1 MKRKTNFWFKA
12 SEVNSGY
19 QLDFDCISYLES
31 SKLYKGMETVF
42 GPGVKIKNTDQA
54 KYSSELSTYYK
65 GENYGPTFEYSKLK
79 ISNIPI
85 SVEIEY
91 NIHNIVDEER
101 YEVKGRSIGKFRRP
115 FLHDKKGQGEQGYY
129 IDSKIWFNCIRY
141 NGNTGDT
148 ILGTEYWYVDG
159 ELQDFGR
166 ILYKDKTYKFVKFDP
181 SNEFRY
187 EDVNKKEVDFKS
199 YVDKELWDVEGGS
212 YKAFVKEFKPNI
224 KNKDIIIKITELKED
239 GELFATD
246 IDIEIKYEVTT
257 LRTFANPEEFGALY
271 TIFNDSFQ
279 FVMRK
284 ERADYMYF
292 ENDEIIKR
300 ISIYHQSNYFQKY
313 LQETF
318 DSRRLETL
326 SRWGLTVLGSNKIY
340 SNISDH
346 IRILDLKLKKY
357 EEYWHDKTIYF
368 CNLNENE
375 YIDGKVLKIEPNGAV
390 FERFVD
396 NGEPIS
402 DYEFVEYIKSIDE
415 IDEY

>member
-115 FLHDKKGQGEQGYY
+115 FLHDEKGQGEQGYY

-141 NGNTGDT
+141 NRNTGDT

-181 SNEFRY
+181 SNKFRY

-212 YKAFVKEFKPNI
+212 YKAFIKEFKPNI

-246 IDIEIKYEVTT
+246 IDIEIKDEVTT

-271 TIFNDSFQ
+271 TIFNNSFQ

-300 ISIYHQSNYFQKY
+300 IIIYHQSNYFQKY

-326 SRWGLTVLGSNKIY
+326 SRRGLTVLGSNKIY

-357 EEYWHDKTIYF
+357 EEYWHDKTMYF